1 MKSKKLILLIEDD
14 PAIIDVYKTGLEKAG
29 QFKVEAITLGSEA
42 VKKIKDIN
50 ENKSKKPD
58 LVLLDII
65 LPDIDGIKVLK
76 SIKNQEK
83 TKDIPVFILT
93 NYGGKEIKKQGLA
106 FKVKEY
112 IIKTECPPSKLIK
125 LIKEQLK

>member
-93 NYGGKEIKKQGLA
+93 NYGGKEIKKQGLV